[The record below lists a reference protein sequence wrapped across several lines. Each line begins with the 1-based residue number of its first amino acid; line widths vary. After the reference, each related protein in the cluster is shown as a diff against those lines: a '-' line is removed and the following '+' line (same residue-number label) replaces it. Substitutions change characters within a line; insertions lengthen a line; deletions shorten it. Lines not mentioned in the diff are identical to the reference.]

1 MAEMSG
7 FSQTCSLLSQYL
19 KEKGSLGDLSLGMTC
34 SSEGNGTPEMV
45 RQVATTM
52 NLFPMSEKQGD
63 VSTTNKPTT
72 RTNLISMDLF
82 PQQAGFTTSAPK
94 EDVQKSRDSRI
105 NKAATPEPQTA
116 QMTIF
121 YAGQVI
127 VFNDFPADKAK
138 EVMLLAGKGSSKGLT
153 GFLPSVP
160 VKNHPVFAPNVAKT
174 PVESSGSIP
183 PSSNAVPNFGNNLN
197 QERMNLP
204 LKALLMVISSALHV
218 FYAFTT
224 ENDGIYLFYFYQVS
238 NQKTFFSPSMPDL
251 PIARKASLHR
261 FLEKRKDRITARS
274 PYQTIGLSGSPSKPA
289 ESKWL
294 LNLRSNTIAN
304 HI

>member
-1 MAEMSG
+1 MAGSPDFVEFAGQKGARWPEMSG

-153 GFLPSVP
+153 GFVPSVP

-197 QERMNLP
+197 QERMQPPTQSIAN
-204 LKALLMVISSALHV
+204 
-218 FYAFTT
+218 
-224 ENDGIYLFYFYQVS
+224 
-238 NQKTFFSPSMPDL
+238 DL